1 MHLIVLFSFAS
12 NLCPCTRR
20 PVAHSFSRLCHP
32 SRGRVSINKVFLDV
46 NHLLGGG
53 LLGLS
58 GRGLLL
64 LLSRG
69 SLGSGLSLGRGPEGL
84 VGNAGQ
90 RMNKLNHQMI

>member
-1 MHLIVLFSFAS
+1 MSLHQK
-12 NLCPCTRR
+12 TRR
-20 PVAHSFSRLCHP
+20 ALSFSRLFHP

-69 SLGSGLSLGRGPEGL
+69 GLGSGLSLGRGPEGL

-90 RMNKLNHQMI
+90 RMNKLNDQMI

>member
-1 MHLIVLFSFAS
+1 M
-12 NLCPCTRR
+12 
-20 PVAHSFSRLCHP
+20 
-32 SRGRVSINKVFLDV
+32 SINKVFLGV

-53 LLGLS
+53 LLGLG

-69 SLGSGLSLGRGPEGL
+69 SALGSGLSLGRSPEGL

-90 RMNKLNHQMI
+90 RMDKLNQQMI